1 MFKQG
6 RFLMYIFATI
16 LLISSF
22 FFPQP
27 VEKRILTAI
36 AALIIGGI
44 GIGISYLLE
53 ILSNRSKDI
62 FKKNRES

>member
-1 MFKQG
+1 
-6 RFLMYIFATI
+6 MYFYRGAIF
-16 LLISSF
+16 SSF

-27 VEKRILTAI
+27 MGKRFLTAI

-53 ILSNRSKDI
+53 ILSNKSKNI
-62 FKKNRES
+62 SKKNEE

>member
-6 RFLMYIFATI
+6 RILMCIFTAV
-16 LLISSF
+16 LFFSSF

-27 VEKRILTAI
+27 MEKRVLTAI
-36 AALIIGGI
+36 VALIIGGV

-53 ILSNRSKDI
+53 TFSSKS
-62 FKKNRES
+62 KNISK

>member
-6 RFLMYIFATI
+6 RILMYIFTVV
-16 LLISSF
+16 LFFSSC

-27 VEKRILTAI
+27 MGKRFLTAI

-53 ILSNRSKDI
+53 ILINKTMNIS
-62 FKKNRES
+62 KKNGE

>member
-6 RFLMYIFATI
+6 RILMCIFTVV
-16 LLISSF
+16 LFFSSF

-27 VEKRILTAI
+27 MGKRVLTAI
-36 AALIIGGI
+36 VALIIGGV

-53 ILSNRSKDI
+53 NFSSNSKNI
-62 FKKNRES
+62 SK

>member
-6 RFLMYIFATI
+6 RILMCIFTVV
-16 LLISSF
+16 LFFSSF

-27 VEKRILTAI
+27 MGKRVLTAI
-36 AALIIGGI
+36 VALIIGGV

-53 ILSNRSKDI
+53 NFSSKS
-62 FKKNRES
+62 KNISK

>member
-6 RFLMYIFATI
+6 RILMCIFTMV
-16 LLISSF
+16 LFFSSF
-22 FFPQP
+22 FFPQSMG
-27 VEKRILTAI
+27 KRFLTAI

-53 ILSNRSKDI
+53 ILSNKSKNI
-62 FKKNRES
+62 SKKNGE

>member
-6 RFLMYIFATI
+6 RILMYIFTAV
-16 LLISSF
+16 LFFLHS

-27 VEKRILTAI
+27 MEKRFLTAI

-53 ILSNRSKDI
+53 ILSNKSKNI
-62 FKKNRES
+62 SKKNGE

>member
-6 RFLMYIFATI
+6 RILMCI
-16 LLISSF
+16 LPWFYFSSF
-22 FFPQP
+22 FSTANG
-27 VEKRILTAI
+27 KRFLTAI

-53 ILSNRSKDI
+53 ILSNKSKNI
-62 FKKNRES
+62 SKKNEE

>member
-6 RFLMYIFATI
+6 RILMYIFTAV
-16 LLISSF
+16 LFFSSF

-27 VEKRILTAI
+27 MGKEFLTAI

-53 ILSNRSKDI
+53 ILSNKSKNI
-62 FKKNRES
+62 SKKNGE

>member
-6 RFLMYIFATI
+6 RILMCIFTVVLFFFI
-16 LLISSF
+16 L
-22 FFPQP
+22 FPQP
-27 VEKRILTAI
+27 MGKRFLTAI

-53 ILSNRSKDI
+53 ILSNKSKNI
-62 FKKNRES
+62 SKKNEE

>member
-6 RFLMYIFATI
+6 RILMYIFTVV
-16 LLISSF
+16 LFFSSF

-27 VEKRILTAI
+27 MGKRFLTAI

-53 ILSNRSKDI
+53 ILSNKSKNI
-62 FKKNRES
+62 SKKNGE

>member
-6 RFLMYIFATI
+6 RILMYIFTVV
-16 LLISSF
+16 LFFSSF

-27 VEKRILTAI
+27 MGKGFLTAI

-53 ILSNRSKDI
+53 ILSNKTMNIS
-62 FKKNRES
+62 KKNGE

>member
-6 RFLMYIFATI
+6 RILMCI
-16 LLISSF
+16 LPWFYFSSF
-22 FFPQP
+22 FFHSQW
-27 VEKRILTAI
+27 EKVLTAI

-53 ILSNRSKDI
+53 ILSNKSKNI
-62 FKKNRES
+62 SKKNEE

>member
-6 RFLMYIFATI
+6 RILMCIFTVV
-16 LLISSF
+16 LFFSSF

-27 VEKRILTAI
+27 MGKRFLTAI

-53 ILSNRSKDI
+53 ILSNKSKNI
-62 FKKNRES
+62 SKKNRE

>member
-6 RFLMYIFATI
+6 RILMYIFTVV
-16 LLISSF
+16 LFFSSF

-27 VEKRILTAI
+27 MGKRFLTAI

-44 GIGISYLLE
+44 GIGISCLLE
-53 ILSNRSKDI
+53 ILSNKSKNI
-62 FKKNRES
+62 SKKNRE

>member
-6 RFLMYIFATI
+6 RILMCIFTVVLFFLH
-16 LLISSF
+16 SF
-22 FFPQP
+22 STANGKK
-27 VEKRILTAI
+27 VLTAI

-53 ILSNRSKDI
+53 ILSNKSKNI
-62 FKKNRES
+62 SKKNEE